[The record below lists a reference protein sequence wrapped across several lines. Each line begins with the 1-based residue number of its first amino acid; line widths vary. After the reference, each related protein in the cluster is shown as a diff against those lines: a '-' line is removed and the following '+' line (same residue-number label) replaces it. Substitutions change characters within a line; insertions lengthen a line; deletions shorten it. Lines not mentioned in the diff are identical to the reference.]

1 MGAQQKNIVGP
12 QVRQLR
18 VAVGMSQS
26 DLVAFCQRFGLD
38 IDRSTIAKIKGLM
51 RWVGD
56 FELAY
61 LMKVLKCDFADLIAD
76 A

>member
-1 MGAQQKNIVGP
+1 MGSQHKNIVGP
-12 QVRQLR
+12 QVRRLR
-18 VAVGMSQS
+18 VAAGLSKAA
-26 DLVAFCQRFGLD
+26 LVAVCQRVGWD
-38 IDRSTIAKIKGLM
+38 IDRNTIAKIKGLM